1 MGGEKITVRREM
13 TQHLF
18 IPLGLLSQIEIKENQ
33 LGNIESFEESCNIL
47 LTLAFSMVIKS
58 IYLCILAVE
67 QASRAYL
74 KSASCFS
81 WAWKD

>member
-47 LTLAFSMVIKS
+47 IRRLP
-58 IYLCILAVE
+58 
-67 QASRAYL
+67 
-74 KSASCFS
+74 
-81 WAWKD
+81 W

>member
-18 IPLGLLSQIEIKENQ
+18 ITLGLLSQIEIKENQ

-47 LTLAFSMVIKS
+47 IRRLP
-58 IYLCILAVE
+58 
-67 QASRAYL
+67 
-74 KSASCFS
+74 
-81 WAWKD
+81 W